1 LRFFCVCQE
10 AGVSRVAAACAR
22 VRELRKCAKEVAVVW
37 MCCASDIALFQS
49 PLSRC
54 FDLMRPA
61 ECQPMPDLR
70 DLSTNEFDF
79 ALSLRS
85 ALFNLSDVL
94 LLVGRDAEVNKFY
107 DKIYYF

>member
-1 LRFFCVCQE
+1 LCQG

-94 LLVGRDAEVNKFY
+94 LLVGRDAEVDKFH
-107 DKIYYF
+107 DII